1 MAGRVVPMDAR
12 LIAAVSGSGDGVNV
26 AGLCRQLGISRQ
38 SFYKWRARYQLEGH
52 EGLGE
57 RSRRP
62 RRCPHRIPLEVED
75 RVVDWRKRLVEQGL
89 DAGAATIRWHVRHEL
104 SEAPSEATIWRILV
118 RRGFVTPQPSR
129 RPRGSIRRFEA
140 DWPNERWQADHT
152 EWVLAKGRRVQI
164 LNLID
169 DHSRLCVASVA
180 APTITSEVLWDTF
193 TAAGERWGWPS
204 SCLSDNGLVFS
215 GKLRGFE
222 VDFEV
227 RLRAAGI
234 TPITSRPFHPQ
245 TCGKVERFQ
254 QTLKKWL
261 AARRR
266 HLTDLTLLNAC
277 LADFVDYYNYQR
289 PHRGIGRSTPYTR
302 WAATNPT
309 GPNPTPLPPRPRPID
324 PAAIRIE
331 RPVIAGNV
339 HANNRII
346 RLGPQHTGRTA
357 HVVIRG
363 RDHLS
368 IYIDDQLI
376 RTLVLD
382 PTRRYQP
389 LQAGQGAARR
399 AERGHE
405 RSESRSDP

>member
-1 MAGRVVPMDAR
+1 MDAR
-12 LIAAVSGSGDGVNV
+12 LIAAVSGSGEGVNV

-38 SFYKWRARYQLEGH
+38 SFYKWRARY
-52 EGLGE
+52 GLWGLDGLSE

-62 RRCPHRIPLEVED
+62 RRHPQRVSVEIED
-75 RVVDWRKRLVEQGL
+75 RVVEWRKRLVEQGL
-89 DAGAATIRWHVRHEL
+89 DAGAATIHWHVRQEL
-104 SEAPSEATIWRILV
+104 PEAPSEATIWRILV
-118 RRGFVTPQPSR
+118 RRGFVTPQPSK
-129 RPRGSIRRFEA
+129 RPKGSVRRFEA

-180 APTITSEVLWDTF
+180 APTITSEVLWGAF

-204 SCLSDNGLVFS
+204 STLSDNGLVFS

-222 VDFEV
+222 VDFEI

-234 TPITSRPFHPQ
+234 RPITSRPFHPQ

-266 HLTDLTLLNAC
+266 HLTNLTQLNTC
-277 LADFVDYYNYQR
+277 LDDFVDYYNHQR
-289 PHRGIGRSTPYTR
+289 PHRGIGRTTPYNR
-302 WAATNPT
+302 WAATKPA

-324 PAAIRIE
+324 PDTIRLE

-339 HANNRII
+339 HAHNRII
-346 RLGPQHTGRTA
+346 RIGAQHQGRTA
-357 HVVIRG
+357 HVVIRNN
-363 RDHLS
+363 DHLA
-368 IYIDDQLI
+368 IYINDQLI
-376 RTLVLD
+376 RTLTID

-389 LQAGQGAARR
+389 LPRPA
-399 AERGHE
+399 H
-405 RSESRSDP
+405 

>member
-1 MAGRVVPMDAR
+1 MDAR
-12 LIAAVSGSGDGVNV
+12 LIAALSGSGEGVNV

-38 SFYKWRARYQLEGH
+38 SFYKWRARYSLEGLD
-52 EGLGE
+52 GLSE

-62 RRCPHRIPLEVED
+62 RRHPQRVSLQIED
-75 RVVDWRKRLVEQGL
+75 RVVEWRKRLAEQGL
-89 DAGAATIRWHVRHEL
+89 DAGAATIHWHARQEL
-104 SEAPSEATIWRILV
+104 PEAPSEATIWRILV
-118 RRGFVTPQPSR
+118 RRGFVTPQPSK
-129 RPRGSIRRFEA
+129 RPKGSVRRFEA

-180 APTITSEVLWDTF
+180 APTITSEVLWGAF
-193 TAAGERWGWPS
+193 AAAGERWGWPS
-204 SCLSDNGLVFS
+204 STLSDNGLVFS

-222 VDFEV
+222 VDFEI

-234 TPITSRPFHPQ
+234 RPITSRPFHPQ

-266 HLTDLTLLNAC
+266 HLTSLTLLNAC
-277 LADFVDYYNYQR
+277 LDDFVDYYNHQR
-289 PHRGIGRSTPYTR
+289 PHRGIGRMTPYAR
-302 WAATNPT
+302 WAATKPA

-324 PAAIRIE
+324 PDTIRLE

-339 HANNRII
+339 HAHNRII
-346 RLGPQHTGRTA
+346 RIGAHHEGRTA
-357 HVVIRG
+357 HVVIRSN
-363 RDHLS
+363 DHLA
-368 IYIDDQLI
+368 IYIEDQLI
-376 RTLVLD
+376 RTLTVD

-389 LQAGQGAARR
+389 LA
-399 AERGHE
+399 
-405 RSESRSDP
+405 